1 MQTRRHFYQGI
12 SKATPHLNRYS
23 CMRTYI
29 PATSDSAAA
38 ISSSALPPTSS
49 PLPHLHLPG
58 FCTLCR
64 ARSDFRCLA
73 LLERPPPSAK
83 RAESCALS
91 AKLCSLAP
99 GGGRSNKAKHGQS
112 DPTRQSEA
120 GRARPAERGR
130 LGKCKTCTAP
140 TNSCTGTLLSN
151 SCKACSGPLGGL
163 ENRNSFYCPN
173 ISGLWRAMKVGKMM
187 CCKER

>member
-1 MQTRRHFYQGI
+1 MKYVNRAFATRQWRQPHANSEAFLPGHLQGY
-12 SKATPHLNRYS
+12 PHLNRYS

-120 GRARPAERGR
+120 GRARPTREMQDMYR
-130 LGKCKTCTAP
+130 
-140 TNSCTGTLLSN
+140 
-151 SCKACSGPLGGL
+151 
-163 ENRNSFYCPN
+163 PN
-173 ISGLWRAMKVGKMM
+173 ELMHRHTFKQLMQGMLRAS
-187 CCKER
+187 RRS